1 MKTKF
6 PITEKFK
13 TISPANVSIDRYR
26 YMKPG
31 EEEPNL
37 GLPLDNG
44 YFLTS
49 NTQGDRSWAPAFPT
63 PSPGTNKQVIFNNNG
78 TLAGTTDLY
87 YDTTNKRLGLGTI
100 SATAKLEIAETW
112 NSSVTTFTSLKQ
124 SITDTASL
132 ANSKLVDLQVN
143 NVSKFNVTKSGVV
156 TATEYIGKLTG
167 NADTASA
174 LASLVSVSIAGEVS
188 GTVNFNGTQNVTIN
202 TSPTI
207 YTFNKIL
214 NLSNS
219 WIDVGISGT
228 DLATGTY
235 ILQLY
240 ANDTSVG
247 GKNINEYYSG
257 IVSWYSGTTS
267 ATVDSPS
274 DEIVLHRSGESSENS
289 IYLRTYRSVLPNVIK
304 LQVLSTVA
312 TSGNATYTFKF
323 RKFI

>member
-37 GLPLDNG
+37 GLPPDNG

-87 YDTTNKRLGLGTI
+87 YDTTDKRLGLGTI

-112 NSSVTTFTSLKQ
+112 NSAATTFTSLKQ
-124 SITDTASL
+124 NITDTASA

-143 NVSKFNVTKSGVV
+143 NVSKFSVTKSGIV

-167 NADTASA
+167 NADTATALSA
-174 LASLVSVSIAGEVS
+174 PIDISLAGEVS
-188 GTVNFNGTQNVTIN
+188 GSISFDGTANVTI
-202 TSPTI
+202 TTAPTI
-207 YTFNKIL
+207 VTFNKL
-214 NLSNS
+214 LTLSNV
-219 WIDVGISGT
+219 WIDTGISGT
-228 DLATGTY
+228 DLDTGTY
-235 ILQLY
+235 ILQLF
-240 ANDTSVG
+240 ANDVSVG

-257 IVSWYSGTTS
+257 IVSWYAGSTA

-274 DEIVLHRSGESSENS
+274 DEIALHRSGGSSDNS
-289 IYLRTYRSVLPNVIK
+289 IYLRTYRSVLPNVVK
-304 LQVLSTVA
+304 LQILSTVA
-312 TSGNATYTFKF
+312 TTGNATYTFKF